1 MSKKRD
7 KLQSS
12 KMQPAGAEEAELKAP
27 LAFKKNNK
35 NNTEEWEE
43 RRRDNSATKRLCKG
57 WTTRRTTAEGG
68 KENWSEQENS
78 GKTSHFYSNATSRS
92 EWEGQV
98 EDRGRRSEGRR
109 EEEKRDEERGR
120 GEGER
125 ERGAKQRQRVSKVT
139 KQHVATANSRRS
151 SQQTCVKHRRS
162 CTHKHTHKHTYIYT
176 LYSPDLCRAQLITR

>member
-12 KMQPAGAEEAELKAP
+12 KMQPAGAEAEAELKAP

-35 NNTEEWEE
+35 NNTEEGEE

-57 WTTRRTTAEGG
+57 WTTRRTTAEGA

-98 EDRGRRSEGRR
+98 EDRGRRREERR
-109 EEEKRDEERGR
+109 EEEKREE
-120 GEGER
+120 EGKER
-125 ERGAKQRQRVSKVT
+125 EEEEQSRGKEWAKWPSSMLQLQTAAGQASK
-139 KQHVATANSRRS
+139 HV
-151 SQQTCVKHRRS
+151 
-162 CTHKHTHKHTYIYT
+162 
-176 LYSPDLCRAQLITR
+176 